1 MFRRIWVEEGLTPRG
16 DILVRALEIPQ
27 LDDLELRGSSSGP
40 SEGAASSGEMNPRL
54 QRFRRVHPTS
64 CPCIEEWAT

>member
-27 LDDLELRGSSSGP
+27 LEDLEAKGKSSGP
-40 SEGAASSGEMNPRL
+40 SESATASDEMSPRL